1 MRTIKEFEEV
11 KLVLSKSELLNGKYI
26 PYQGLTKKLR
36 QYVQEKNLHDR
47 SILIK
52 FRNSYQ
58 GNKYNTQTLG
68 GIVFFDCTNIIK
80 DALKPI
86 ALNLIIEVKE

>member
-11 KLVLSKSELLNGKYI
+11 KLILSKSELLSDKYI
-26 PYQGLTKKLR
+26 SYQGLTKKLR
-36 QYVQEKNLHDR
+36 QYVQENNLHHKG
-47 SILIK
+47 ILTK

-58 GNKYNTQTLG
+58 GGKYNTQTVG
-68 GIVFFDCTNIIK
+68 GIVLFDCTNIIK

-86 ALNLIIEVKE
+86 ALNLIIEVK